1 MSDRKQ
7 SRFDITNRF
16 VEVCEL
22 LRLKHNFK
30 SDAALSEFLTIHRQV
45 YSDIKNKK
53 SQANTDTISVLLTKF
68 NEVNSNWILTGNG
81 VPFYEQNDAQVNA
94 QVNAQ
99 LSQKNTQN
107 YGNLNGNPNG
117 NLLSKVAENEGVYMP
132 KVVTVDK
139 DQKELIT
146 IVSHKAAAG
155 YLNGYADPEWV
166 ENLPTISLPGYKQG
180 TYRAFEVRGNSMPPL
195 HSGSF
200 SVGSFVEKLS
210 DIKDRRV
217 YIIVTVNDGIVVKRV
232 INRQESAQLIL
243 ISDNPNKKEY
253 PNYIIDHSEVKEIWY
268 WCGGFI
274 REFPDP
280 SDFYNRMNE
289 LESKLTFLDNRIN
302 QIEGKNNPSIKQ

>member
-1 MSDRKQ
+1 MAKKSINDNSLTVKAGLSVGLIGKARKAKKGLH
-7 SRFDITNRF
+7 SETI
-16 VEVCEL
+16 EKILHAYPEL
-22 LRLKHNFK
+22 NPVW
-30 SDAALSEFLTIHRQV
+30 FLTGKEPR
-45 YSDIKNKK
+45 
-53 SQANTDTISVLLTKF
+53 LLAK
-68 NEVNSNWILTGNG
+68 
-81 VPFYEQNDAQVNA
+81 
-94 QVNAQ
+94 
-99 LSQKNTQN
+99 N
-107 YGNLNGNPNG
+107 YGNPNGNPNG
-117 NLLSKVAENEGVYMP
+117 NLLSKVAEDEGIYMP

-302 QIEGKNNPSIKQ
+302 QIEGKSNPSIKQ